1 VEEVW
6 STVYNAGRKPR
17 APSPCKGL
25 HPPYDIKLAFVQKI
39 TFLLRKSTKTAATRA
54 ALFDSNMRQ
63 IVCRLALRPS
73 STGAPPYLSAVF
85 RGLTFKGRGRGSRG
99 RRREGRGLDGRLEG
113 RLAIKRKSCCNRL
126 YFWNSFSKIVCSLI
140 IKYVL

>member
-1 VEEVW
+1 MVA
-6 STVYNAGRKPR
+6 TAPGKKRLLGRLCPVRNFTRRTISSLLLCRK
-17 APSPCKGL
+17 L
-25 HPPYDIKLAFVQKI
+25 HF
-39 TFLLRKSTKTAATRA
+39 FFGKSTKTAATRA

-73 STGAPPYLSAVF
+73 STGAPPYISAVF
-85 RGLTFKGRGRGSRG
+85 RGLTSKGRGRGSRG

-113 RLAIKRKSCCNRL
+113 RLAIKSKSCCNRL